1 MSAPTLIPIR
11 NPIPVP
17 LRSFFLGKNKNRIRN
32 RRVTNIRVYSRF
44 FFPLWL
50 DLGLDSG
57 LDVIMKT
64 RTLLIT
70 LLQGFV
76 AANLCLAGDA
86 KLEQALRDLDDQWSK
101 AAVSKDVDKTISY
114 YAADAVVMPPNAAAA
129 TTKETIR
136 KVWSEALTAPGA
148 TMSWKAT
155 KVEVA
160 KSGDIGFVS
169 GTYEYSMND
178 AVGKPI
184 NDKGKYLVVWEK
196 QADGSWKC
204 RADIWNSDMPA
215 AAETK

>member
-1 MSAPTLIPIR
+1 
-11 NPIPVP
+11 
-17 LRSFFLGKNKNRIRN
+17 
-32 RRVTNIRVYSRF
+32 
-44 FFPLWL
+44 
-50 DLGLDSG
+50 
-57 LDVIMKT
+57 MKT
-64 RTLLIT
+64 RTLLIA
-70 LLQGFV
+70 LLQCVV
-76 AANLCLAGDA
+76 AANLCLAGDT
-86 KLEQALRDLDDQWSK
+86 KFEQALRDIDDKWSK

-204 RADIWNSDMPA
+204 GADMWNSDMPA